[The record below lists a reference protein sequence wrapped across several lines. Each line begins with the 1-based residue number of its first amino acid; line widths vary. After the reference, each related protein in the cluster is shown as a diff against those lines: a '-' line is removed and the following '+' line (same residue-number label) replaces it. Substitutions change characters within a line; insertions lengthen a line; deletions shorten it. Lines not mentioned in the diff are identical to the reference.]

1 MSVTLFLHPSYHHK
15 SPSAEATPC
24 SEKMSPRA
32 QNTRRFLLLAV
43 VAAIV
48 GLVIGLL
55 IGRFGIRSDNDDYRI
70 TGISETFVQDADP
83 TISEEIMD
91 NINSDNIRQY
101 LR

>member
-1 MSVTLFLHPSYHHK
+1 
-15 SPSAEATPC
+15 
-24 SEKMSPRA
+24 MSPRS
-32 QNTRRFLLLAV
+32 QNRRKFLLLAV

-83 TISEEIMD
+83 YISAEIMD
-91 NINSDNIRQY
+91 NINSENIRQY
-101 LR
+101 LRSVLNVMLFYINGCSFSDFILL

>member
-1 MSVTLFLHPSYHHK
+1 MRK
-15 SPSAEATPC
+15 
-24 SEKMSPRA
+24 
-32 QNTRRFLLLAV
+32 FLLLAV